1 MINMILGETGKSA
14 TLFSQL
20 IMINALGRSRGLL
33 GEADQLP
40 QRHSVSE
47 GIHAG
52 IDLFQVDLG

>member
-1 MINMILGETGKSA
+1 MINMILGETAKNA
-14 TLFSQL
+14 TPFNEL
-20 IMINALGRSRGLL
+20 IMINALGWRQGLL